1 MVFHVKHSI
10 LFLIL
15 SLFHAIAI
23 SQVQVTIQDKP
34 LSIKVPRVQ
43 QIERT
48 LSSFSHYRSLDSL
61 EQDFFYWV
69 NHLRTNPPDFAER
82 ILVKYLEQF
91 PEMTSASSND
101 LLKEL
106 LSLGSLPTF
115 TPEAGLSS
123 VARKHALDLAHNKR
137 SLSHEGSNG
146 RDFATRIR
154 EIGGFK
160 CASEN
165 LYEGRPHALEALIIL
180 LIDHGVPG
188 FGHRRAI
195 LNPIHQKMGCS
206 IVQRPDN
213 GLYIFVQVF
222 SCQ

>member
-10 LFLIL
+10 LFLSL
-15 SLFHAIAI
+15 SLFHPIAI

-34 LSIKVPRVQ
+34 LAIIVPRVR

-48 LSSFSHYRSLDSL
+48 LYSFSHYRSLDSL
-61 EQDFFYWV
+61 EQEFFYWV
-69 NHLRTNPPDFAER
+69 NHLRSNPPDFADK

-91 PEMTSASSND
+91 PEMTSSSSND

-106 LSLGSLPTF
+106 YSLEGLPLF
-115 TPEAGLSS
+115 IPESGLSS
-123 VARKHALDLAHNKR
+123 VAGKHALDLAQNNR
-137 SLSHEGSNG
+137 SLSHVGSKG

-154 EIGGFK
+154 ELGGFK

-180 LIDHGVPG
+180 LIDHGIPG

-195 LNPIHQKMGCS
+195 LNPSHSKMGCS

-213 GLYIFVQVF
+213 GMYIFVQVF